1 MSYLMFFMVWV
12 GISYLIIT
20 AAFEY
25 PTFGIFLLLL
35 IMIFASSTLREWNRD
50 KELEGEK
57 KKQSDIKHRRK
68 EKLKDQAIKEM
79 ASIVEKDFQKIAKA
93 YRNTVTENAFGKKNY
108 DKFTPQLSEYL
119 FEQSEKAQDWVDEN
133 DWSHEDFINTYIKHA
148 APGLIKV
155 IESMLKEQDEDM
167 EFSKSMDPYEYEQFC
182 ANEFKK
188 TGWNAKTTKAS
199 SDQGVDV
206 VAQRDDQIIVAQC
219 KRFSKPVGNKAVQEV
234 AAGMI
239 HWNGTHAVVVGKSG
253 FTKSAQNLAES
264 TKVILTA
271 DSELE
276 NLENLVL

>member
-234 AAGMI
+234 VAGMKFYDANAGI
-239 HWNGTHAVVVGKSG
+239 VIAPNG
-253 FTKSAQNLAES
+253 FTNSAEKLAAANKIKLIHHS
-264 TKVILTA
+264 QIKDL
-271 DSELE
+271 
-276 NLENLVL
+276 

>member
-234 AAGMI
+234 VAGMKFYDA
-239 HWNGTHAVVVGKSG
+239 NVGIVIAPNG
-253 FTKSAQNLAES
+253 FTNSAEKLAAANKIKLIHHS
-264 TKVILTA
+264 QIKDL
-271 DSELE
+271 
-276 NLENLVL
+276 